1 MRRVFKFAGGFAAVV
16 AVVVAAAAAWL
27 TLTAVS
33 AEELP
38 PLKSGDIVF
47 QYSGSSQSLPI
58 LLATRSP
65 YTHMGIVDLDRAGGP
80 YVIEAGA
87 KVTLT
92 PLAEWIDDGS
102 GLVTV
107 KRFEGLGPQQITS
120 ILEAAYRRLGKPY
133 DIFFL
138 NGEDQIYCSEL
149 VQLAYRDGAGVEL
162 GTVERVADLD
172 IDYAPVRQL
181 IESRWR
187 RNPLCKDGK
196 AQTFEQCYGTIL
208 QQSLISPASIA
219 RDPRLTMVFSNFG
232 PVAE

>member
-1 MRRVFKFAGGFAAVV
+1 MRRVVKFAVGLV
-16 AVVVAAAAAWL
+16 AVVVMALSAVTLWL
-27 TLTAVS
+27 TMTAVS
-33 AEELP
+33 AQELP

-87 KVTLT
+87 RVTLT
-92 PLAEWIDDGS
+92 PLAAWIDDGS

-107 KRFEGLGPQQITS
+107 KRFDGLKPLQIAS
-120 ILEAAYRRLGKPY
+120 ILAAAYRRLGKLY

-138 NGEDQIYCSEL
+138 DGEDQIYCSEL

-172 IDYAPVRQL
+172 IDYAPVRRL

-187 RNPLCKDGK
+187 RNPLCMDGK
-196 AQTFEQCYGTIL
+196 APTFEDCYAAIL
-208 QQSLISPASIA
+208 QQTLISPASIA
-219 RDPRLTMVFSNFG
+219 RDPRLTMVFTNFG